1 MKISVERQA
10 GRMAGTVRL
19 SGVITTSEGV
29 GTVWYDFP
37 AAMEPFLSESGAPWL
52 LTMLPF
58 AAATGESIELS
69 LPLDPFFLENVRGL
83 LGTWNSWYPDLKR
96 IDIQA
101 PLVRASPTAGRE
113 AQFFSG
119 GVDSWFTL
127 LRHVDSTP
135 RFPQVGNVDDL
146 ITVWGFDMGRVFA
159 DGGAQITID
168 RDDEFRQLADSTREV
183 AARYGKHHI
192 AVSTNLR
199 EAMSGTWRVV
209 WGPRWRELSHGTALA
224 AVGLLLEKRYS
235 KLRIGSTHHFWEP
248 FGYGSHPMTDTLFS
262 TSATAF
268 AHDHALYSRIDK
280 IERIAESDYAL
291 SKLKVCY
298 VEGGFRNCSVCVKCH
313 RMLLCFDILGIL
325 PKATT
330 FNATAFHRNR
340 DRHIL
345 VSTDN
350 DIVRLTEVR
359 DLAQQHGRGDIVALM
374 NRSLSRSELVRRV
387 TKPLAKV
394 SWRARSAAFR
404 RLAGD
409 MIGASLS

>member
-1 MKISVERQA
+1 MKISVERQPGKA
-10 GRMAGTVRL
+10 AATVRL
-19 SGVITTSEGV
+19 SGVITSSEGV
-29 GTVWYDFP
+29 GTVWYDVP

-58 AAATGESIELS
+58 AAASGESIELS

-83 LGTWNSWYPDLKR
+83 LGTWKGWYPHLTR
-96 IDIQA
+96 VDITA
-101 PLVRASPTAGRE
+101 PLVPSSPTAGRV

-135 RFPQVGNVDDL
+135 RFPQVGTVDDL
-146 ITVWGFDMGRVFA
+146 ITIGGFDMGRVFA
-159 DGGAQITID
+159 GGGAEAAID
-168 RDDEFRQLADSTREV
+168 RDDEFRQLVESAGEV

-192 AVSTNLR
+192 SVSTNLR
-199 EAMSGTWRVV
+199 EAMPGTWRAV
-209 WGPRWRELSHGTALA
+209 WGPQWRSLSHGTALA
-224 AVGLLLEKRYS
+224 AVGLLFEKRYS
-235 KLRIGSTHHFWEP
+235 KVRIASTHHFWEP

-298 VEGGFRNCSVCVKCH
+298 VDAGSRNCSVCVKCH

-325 PKATT
+325 PKATS
-330 FNATAFHRNR
+330 FDVTAYHKNR

-394 SWRARSAAFR
+394 SWRARSAAYR

-409 MIGASLS
+409 MIGAKV